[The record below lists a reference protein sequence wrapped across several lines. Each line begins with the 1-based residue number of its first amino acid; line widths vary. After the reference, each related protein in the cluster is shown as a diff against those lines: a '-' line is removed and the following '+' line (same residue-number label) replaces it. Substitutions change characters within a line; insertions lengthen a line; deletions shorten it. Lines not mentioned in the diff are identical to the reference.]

1 MAEGWR
7 LCGGIFALLELIEE
21 HRAALR
27 YDWRTRFGKSL
38 DSIPDEFGWSE
49 AIDLVRVLRHDPS
62 SQLVTSIEK
71 WEHPLSREGLILS
84 DLIDVHGWSS
94 VGKKWKPY
102 RRPFK
107 VEDGTRKLGNAA
119 GLDPEQV
126 KARLRA
132 ARMGLVDFSAKT
144 LE

>member
-1 MAEGWR
+1 MAEGRR
-7 LCGGIFALLELIEE
+7 LRGGIFALLELIEE

-62 SQLVTSIEK
+62 SQLVASIEQWK
-71 WEHPLSREGLILS
+71 HPLSREGLILS
-84 DLIDVHGWSS
+84 DLIDVHGWTT

-102 RRPFK
+102 PRPFK
-107 VEDGTRKLGNAA
+107 TDDGTRKMGNAA
-119 GLDPEQV
+119 GLDPVQV
-126 KARLRA
+126 KARLHA
-132 ARMGLVDFSAKT
+132 ARMGLVEFEPKI